1 LQSPLAPCTTASK
14 GGNSQDQPA
23 AVGPTHETGM
33 SGSVAAP
40 TPSTLKKDVGLTKVQ
55 AGKKKMDARKKS
67 LKRLWCQTAM
77 MDMWPASVVYWWTGP
92 MGVYDGVRNIFFGGT
107 SDGF

>member
-1 LQSPLAPCTTASK
+1 
-14 GGNSQDQPA
+14 
-23 AVGPTHETGM
+23 
-33 SGSVAAP
+33 
-40 TPSTLKKDVGLTKVQ
+40 
-55 AGKKKMDARKKS
+55 MDARKKS